1 MPKFKLTCVDEDG
14 SRTTKKFESIFLD
27 ETVGNVADF
36 LRGAGY
42 IFDELEVR
50 NDYGT
55 ERNDDGEDPADPADL
70 DTPSYYLAEELLC
83 DH

>member
-1 MPKFKLTCVDEDG
+1 MPKFKLTCIDEDG

-42 IFDELEVR
+42 IFDELQVHNDVR
-50 NDYGT
+50 GT
-55 ERNDDGEDPADPADL
+55 ERSEDEDPADL